1 VDYPK
6 GSPENPMSADEVQQK
21 FMSLART
28 VKDEKSVHSILRLYP
43 DLEELKDLSKLIA
56 LLE

>member
-1 VDYPK
+1 
-6 GSPENPMSADEVQQK
+6 MSADEVQEK

-28 VKDEKSVHSILRLYP
+28 VKDERSVHSILKLYP
-43 DLEELKDLSKLIA
+43 DLEELKDLSKLIT